1 MGDSFISR
9 KDRIIASA
17 IEIISESGLASLS
30 TKSLAR
36 KENMSEALIYKY
48 FGGINEVLIEVVH
61 YFVRFDESII
71 RTVQAKNVSNIEKIH
86 EFFDTYATYY
96 DNYIE
101 ISAIM
106 LNFEELL
113 HNTDTREIIAECIQ
127 KRNACLLKLIE
138 EAMEVGEIDRTF
150 TADELKCTLMGI
162 LSTQLL
168 DRRYNYHAAT
178 LKEEVLGS
186 VDKLLLLVKCGGMST
201 G

>member
-48 FGGINEVLIEVVH
+48 FGGINEVLIEVVQ

-71 RTVQAKNVSNIEKIH
+71 RTVQAKKTSNIEKIH

-96 DNYIE
+96 ENYME
-101 ISAIM
+101 ISSIM

-113 HNTDTREIIAECIQ
+113 HNTDTREIIAECMQ
-127 KRNACLLKLIE
+127 KRNECLVNLIE
-138 EAMEVGEIDRTF
+138 DAMVAGEIDRTF
-150 TADELKCTLMGI
+150 SADELKCIMMGI

-168 DRRYNYHAAT
+168 DRRYYDHGST

-186 VDKLLLLVKCGGMST
+186 VDKILLLVKAQG
-201 G
+201 